1 MHSLMVIF
9 INLNMEFKN
18 KALGRWLHL
27 RVEISC
33 LNTGDFLGRE
43 RKQKTMPMH
52 WLLACNV
59 WHHSGTLLMQV
70 PLTSRNVNQIIS
82 FL

>member
-33 LNTGDFLGRE
+33 LNTGDFLGRALALGMQCVAPLRDSANAGSINLQE
-43 RKQKTMPMH
+43 RKSDNLFFIVTQP
-52 WLLACNV
+52 
-59 WHHSGTLLMQV
+59 
-70 PLTSRNVNQIIS
+70 
-82 FL
+82 